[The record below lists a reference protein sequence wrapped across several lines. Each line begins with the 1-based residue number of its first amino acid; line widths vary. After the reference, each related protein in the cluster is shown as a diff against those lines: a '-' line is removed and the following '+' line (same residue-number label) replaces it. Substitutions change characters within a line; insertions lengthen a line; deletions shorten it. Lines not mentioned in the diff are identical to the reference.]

1 MQVGQIVTILP
12 RSHPGINSYGGAA
25 FITRIHTDSNDE
37 NNGKPTKID
46 VKYVLGGKES
56 GIELTYVRE
65 EASATTTTKDRRER
79 KQDVKMNVGEWGGG
93 EKKRVALGDVDGN
106 CGSRKRGKK
115 EGDNHKSHKK
125 KKASVTNAELTG
137 NVGNAAL
144 PDGCEMDGEWMFI
157 KVSCMLVSWMIC
169 RWTLLGDMTA
179 FSAYGCRLLLDV
191 SSPIDTAKSL

>member
-1 MQVGQIVTILP
+1 MQLGQIVTILP

-37 NNGKPTKID
+37 HNGKPTKID

-65 EASATTTTKDRRER
+65 EASASTTTKDRRER

-93 EKKRVALGDVDGN
+93 KKRRVALGDVDGN
-106 CGSRKRGKK
+106 CESRKRGKK
-115 EGDNHKSHKK
+115 EGDNHNHKK
-125 KKASVTNAELTG
+125 TKASMTHAELSE
-137 NVGNAAL
+137 NEEKARL

-157 KVSCMLVSWMIC
+157 KVSSFLVCWLIMLV
-169 RWTLLGDMTA
+169 
-179 FSAYGCRLLLDV
+179 
-191 SSPIDTAKSL
+191 DTIRRHDCTQ